1 MKKSILLNVFVFFM
15 SVIPLLAQENVANS
29 DTTKSQKGPPLRE
42 IGMQAQYEIIYK
54 GHYCHLSKEKSGDD
68 VTFVMSALPSTQS
81 QSPAEKLSNQKTHSE
96 SAENFTTGDSLS
108 NAVQIYKG
116 GDATLTLKCLV
127 VPTNKK
133 NTAEKKVEQE
143 SLVETLVMTAETTV
157 AVSSAVKES
166 KETNTPILS
175 SKGVQ
180 SLKKKE
186 ETGNDASTIPSKPS
200 ANAPSNGNAA
210 AESPVKIEPLKLA
223 GATLSK
229 GLDMLNIRKKNQESV
244 IAQSNKTIEE
254 EDRTDMFKQGRQ
266 QKHGIRHHFSII
278 LENKDKKGKSEQ
290 KYELFFEIKPIQ

>member
-1 MKKSILLNVFVFFM
+1 MKKSILLNVFVLFI
-15 SVIPLLAQENVANS
+15 SVISVLAQENVANS
-29 DTTKSQKGPPLRE
+29 DTTKSQKGTPSRE

-68 VTFVMSALPSTQS
+68 VTFVMSALPATQS
-81 QSPAEKLSNQKTHSE
+81 QSPAEKLSNQKIHLE
-96 SAENFTTGDSLS
+96 PAENFTTGDSLS

-133 NTAEKKVEQE
+133 NTADKKMEQD
-143 SLVETLVMTAETTV
+143 SWVETLMMTAETTV

-186 ETGNDASTIPSKPS
+186 ETGNDAATIPSKPS
-200 ANAPSNGNAA
+200 TNTTVNAA
-210 AESPVKIEPLKLA
+210 AESPTKVDPLKLA

-229 GLDMLNIRKKNQESV
+229 GLDMLNFRKKNQETV

-266 QKHGIRHHFSII
+266 QKHGIRHHFSVI

-290 KYELFFEIKPIQ
+290 KYELFFEIKSIQ